1 MFNQIIKSKD
11 GKYLSNADFHTHSCI
26 SDGSLTPEE
35 VVQLASS
42 MGLESLALT
51 DHDTMQ
57 GIGRAVSSAKGTSLK
72 VVPGMEISTYNGI
85 ELHILGFFPNINGS
99 DMDIIN
105 GMFAKTHR
113 TRTSNTRII
122 VEALIK
128 EGYGITMAEVEN
140 RARRGVYVSS
150 VYAAAILAEK
160 GYFPSF
166 KEALRFID
174 TKKSG
179 RALNGFPESEEAV
192 RLIKKFGGMAVLAHP
207 GKINDRPKAGS
218 IILDLKR
225 AGLDGIESY
234 SSRHTDS
241 SIEYFSALAN
251 SNGLKNV
258 FGTDFH
264 GAYNP
269 GAVIGV
275 VMPKEYGAGC

>member
-11 GKYLSNADFHTHSCI
+11 GKYQSNADFHTHSCI

-51 DHDTMQ
+51 DHDIMK
-57 GIGRAVSSAKGTSLK
+57 GVGRAVSSAKDTSLN
-72 VVPGMEISTYNGI
+72 VVPGIEISTYDSI
-85 ELHILGFFPNINGS
+85 ELHILGFFPNINVS
-99 DMDIIN
+99 DMDIID
-105 GMFAKTHR
+105 GMFAKTRRIR
-113 TRTSNTRII
+113 TANTG
-122 VEALIK
+122 VVVGALIS
-128 EGYGITMAEVEN
+128 EGYDINMAEVEK

-150 VYAAAILAEK
+150 VYAAEILAERE
-160 GYFPSF
+160 YFLSF
-166 KEALRFID
+166 REALRFINS
-174 TKKSG
+174 KKSCHV
-179 RALNGFPESEEAV
+179 LDEFPEPEEAV

-207 GKINDRPKAGS
+207 GKINDRPKASS

-234 SSRHTDS
+234 SSRHTSS
-241 SIEYFSALAN
+241 SIEYFSALAD
-251 SNGLKNV
+251 SNGLKNM

-269 GAVIGV
+269 GV
-275 VMPKEYGAGC
+275 VLGALMPNEYRT